1 MIKIFLTTIFCINLF
16 ANQID
21 LSGTVI
27 SDNEKIISS
36 RNMGLIKE
44 VYVSEGTN
52 VKKGD
57 ILYEI
62 DSSNIDSNKKE
73 LELNLQIQQNQL
85 QNMELNHARYKRLQE
100 QDLVSKYDVE
110 QLELNISNTKN
121 MISITKTKLK
131 EINAQYDYLKIKAPN
146 NGLIIKKSIKA
157 GEMSMPAMPALI
169 LTDLSNLLI
178 KADISETNLNDIKI
192 NQEVD
197 IEIPSQNFKT
207 KGKIE
212 AIIPNVVGMTH
223 SFVIKISFDKK
234 DFNDEYLEELRTDLV
249 IFKELVKMWGNVDYD
264 PKLEKFKS
272 LNKPFRRASVL
283 DEFADE
289 IFELQKEKYSFTQIS
304 EYLKFAHNVEVSK
317 QRISTFIKSRK
328 NDIYSKEDTKNVKDD
343 NSQDA
348 NKKVEKDEKTN
359 QKKLEEYFKLFD
371 RNK

>member
-1 MIKIFLTTIFCINLF
+1 MIKIFLTTFFCINIF
-16 ANQID
+16 ASELE

-44 VYVSEGTN
+44 VYVSEGTT

-85 QNMELNHARYKRLQE
+85 QNIQLNHARYKRLQE

-110 QLELNISNTKN
+110 QLELNLLNTKN
-121 MISITKTKLK
+121 MIEITKAKLK

-157 GEMSMPAMPALI
+157 GEMSMPVMPALI

-178 KADISETNLNDIKI
+178 KADIAETNLNDIKI
-192 NQEVD
+192 NQEVN

-223 SFVIKISFDKK
+223 SFIIKISFDKK
-234 DFNDEYLEELRTDLV
+234 DFNIYPG
-249 IFKELVKMWGNVDYD
+249 M
-264 PKLEKFKS
+264 
-272 LNKPFRRASVL
+272 
-283 DEFADE
+283 
-289 IFELQKEKYSFTQIS
+289 
-304 EYLKFAHNVEVSK
+304 
-317 QRISTFIKSRK
+317 
-328 NDIYSKEDTKNVKDD
+328 YSKISIDIN
-343 NSQDA
+343 
-348 NKKVEKDEKTN
+348 
-359 QKKLEEYFKLFD
+359 
-371 RNK
+371 

>member
-1 MIKIFLTTIFCINLF
+1 MIKIFLTTFFCINLF
-16 ANQID
+16 ASELE

-85 QNMELNHARYKRLQE
+85 QNIELNHARYKRLQA

-110 QLELNISNTKN
+110 QLELNISNIKN

-157 GEMSMPAMPALI
+157 GEMSMPVMPALI

-192 NQEVD
+192 NQEVN

-223 SFVIKISFDKK
+223 SFIIKISFDKK
-234 DFNDEYLEELRTDLV
+234 DFNIYPG
-249 IFKELVKMWGNVDYD
+249 M
-264 PKLEKFKS
+264 
-272 LNKPFRRASVL
+272 
-283 DEFADE
+283 
-289 IFELQKEKYSFTQIS
+289 
-304 EYLKFAHNVEVSK
+304 
-317 QRISTFIKSRK
+317 
-328 NDIYSKEDTKNVKDD
+328 YSKISIDIN
-343 NSQDA
+343 
-348 NKKVEKDEKTN
+348 
-359 QKKLEEYFKLFD
+359 
-371 RNK
+371 

>member
-1 MIKIFLTTIFCINLF
+1 MIKIFLTTFFCINLF
-16 ANQID
+16 ASELE

-85 QNMELNHARYKRLQE
+85 QNIQLNHARYKRLQE

-110 QLELNISNTKN
+110 QLELNLLNTKN
-121 MISITKTKLK
+121 MIEITKAKLK

-157 GEMSMPAMPALI
+157 GEMSMPTMPALI
-169 LTDLSNLLI
+169 LTDLSSLLI

-197 IEIPSQNFKT
+197 IEIPSQNFRT

-223 SFVIKISFDKK
+223 SFIIKISFDKK
-234 DFNDEYLEELRTDLV
+234 DFNIYPG
-249 IFKELVKMWGNVDYD
+249 M
-264 PKLEKFKS
+264 
-272 LNKPFRRASVL
+272 
-283 DEFADE
+283 
-289 IFELQKEKYSFTQIS
+289 
-304 EYLKFAHNVEVSK
+304 
-317 QRISTFIKSRK
+317 
-328 NDIYSKEDTKNVKDD
+328 YSKISIDIN
-343 NSQDA
+343 
-348 NKKVEKDEKTN
+348 
-359 QKKLEEYFKLFD
+359 
-371 RNK
+371 

>member
-1 MIKIFLTTIFCINLF
+1 MIKIFLTTFFCINIF
-16 ANQID
+16 ASELE

-44 VYVSEGTN
+44 VYVSEGTT

-85 QNMELNHARYKRLQE
+85 QNIQLNHARYKRLQE

-110 QLELNISNTKN
+110 QLELNLLNTKN
-121 MISITKTKLK
+121 MIEITKAKLK

-157 GEMSMPAMPALI
+157 GEMSMPVMPALI

-192 NQEVD
+192 NQEVN

-234 DFNDEYLEELRTDLV
+234 DFNIYPG
-249 IFKELVKMWGNVDYD
+249 M
-264 PKLEKFKS
+264 
-272 LNKPFRRASVL
+272 
-283 DEFADE
+283 
-289 IFELQKEKYSFTQIS
+289 
-304 EYLKFAHNVEVSK
+304 
-317 QRISTFIKSRK
+317 
-328 NDIYSKEDTKNVKDD
+328 YSKISIDIN
-343 NSQDA
+343 
-348 NKKVEKDEKTN
+348 
-359 QKKLEEYFKLFD
+359 
-371 RNK
+371 

>member
-1 MIKIFLTTIFCINLF
+1 MIKIFLTTFFCINLF
-16 ANQID
+16 ASELE

-85 QNMELNHARYKRLQE
+85 QNIQLNHARYKRLQE

-110 QLELNISNTKN
+110 QLELNLLNTKN
-121 MISITKTKLK
+121 MIEITKAKLK

-157 GEMSMPAMPALI
+157 GEMSMPVMPALI

-192 NQEVD
+192 NQEVN

-223 SFVIKISFDKK
+223 SFIIKISFDKK
-234 DFNDEYLEELRTDLV
+234 DFNIYPG
-249 IFKELVKMWGNVDYD
+249 M
-264 PKLEKFKS
+264 
-272 LNKPFRRASVL
+272 
-283 DEFADE
+283 
-289 IFELQKEKYSFTQIS
+289 
-304 EYLKFAHNVEVSK
+304 
-317 QRISTFIKSRK
+317 
-328 NDIYSKEDTKNVKDD
+328 YSKISIDIN
-343 NSQDA
+343 
-348 NKKVEKDEKTN
+348 
-359 QKKLEEYFKLFD
+359 
-371 RNK
+371 

>member
-1 MIKIFLTTIFCINLF
+1 MIKIFLTTFFCINLY
-16 ANQID
+16 ASELE

-44 VYVSEGTN
+44 VYVSEGTT

-85 QNMELNHARYKRLQE
+85 QNIQLNHARYKRLQE

-110 QLELNISNTKN
+110 QLELNLLNTKN
-121 MISITKTKLK
+121 MIEITKAKLK

-157 GEMSMPAMPALI
+157 GEMSMPVMPALI

-192 NQEVD
+192 NQEVN

-234 DFNDEYLEELRTDLV
+234 DFNIYPG
-249 IFKELVKMWGNVDYD
+249 M
-264 PKLEKFKS
+264 
-272 LNKPFRRASVL
+272 
-283 DEFADE
+283 
-289 IFELQKEKYSFTQIS
+289 
-304 EYLKFAHNVEVSK
+304 
-317 QRISTFIKSRK
+317 
-328 NDIYSKEDTKNVKDD
+328 YSKISIDIN
-343 NSQDA
+343 
-348 NKKVEKDEKTN
+348 
-359 QKKLEEYFKLFD
+359 
-371 RNK
+371 